1 MVFTLIFLFVTHCD
15 LLLFASFSSLFSSIS
30 RMRQSSMLVRG
41 VNLYLC
47 HNMQVRFLQQTL
59 FFTFSANPLHPF
71 LLLDPRLLSRIPRQ
85 LVVLWM
91 RTNMKGSVSLVIL
104 GQTCNSCKGL
114 AFWVEFSLWEG
125 QSSSRRAPGV
135 RMAVPTGKG
144 IALIVKLPG
153 VLHMYPGFPWD
164 LNHLQFLSF
173 VSEQGLCAWDSPGS
187 SACFPCWAAKSFFS
201 LWISALHQLC
211 CQVLPFSTSY
221 FINVSRVVN
230 ATIFVLVGRTE
241 RCPGSFTSPRC

>member
-1 MVFTLIFLFVTHCD
+1 MILVMVFTLIFLFVTHCD

-114 AFWVEFSLWEG
+114 AFLSGIFPLRGTV
-125 QSSSRRAPGV
+125 QQQKSSWGGDGCTYR
-135 RMAVPTGKG
+135 
-144 IALIVKLPG
+144 
-153 VLHMYPGFPWD
+153 
-164 LNHLQFLSF
+164 
-173 VSEQGLCAWDSPGS
+173 
-187 SACFPCWAAKSFFS
+187 
-201 LWISALHQLC
+201 
-211 CQVLPFSTSY
+211 
-221 FINVSRVVN
+221 
-230 ATIFVLVGRTE
+230 E
-241 RCPGSFTSPRC
+241 RHCSHC